1 MAVFQLQNRVEI
13 LRQMVARVVARS
25 TLNKLRRNSVVFHI
39 LAAAS
44 ASDAGIYFQLA
55 QLRQLFSLDKATGS
69 DLDERAREIQ
79 PSTIRRRTEI
89 YASANLIYTRTG
101 TVGTLAIPV
110 GSIASGSDN
119 SGTVGFRT
127 TAAGSITPGNT
138 VSAPIPAIA
147 TVAGSRGNLA
157 SGTIRQMSTR
167 IPGAVS
173 VDNPSAAV
181 GGRDREP
188 DDQFVARVKGFIQ
201 TLSRGTVA
209 AIEGFARQVRL
220 ADGKSVLFVKVF
232 EPVIPSGI
240 IELYID
246 DGTGSIE
253 TYDSSFVG
261 GIPQEDLILAAAAGG
276 EDFVLTVRR
285 PIRDDVALI
294 VRVNDAVI
302 VRGVDWEID
311 PTRGQIELLPGGA
324 FPAGLANG
332 DKIAANYRF
341 YTGLIQETQRVISG
355 DPLSPI
361 SYPGVEAGGITTLVK
376 PAGPVWQTVRANATV
391 LPDFDTATV
400 FAAVLAAIQA
410 YINNLDVGAD
420 VIVSE
425 IIERAMGVDG
435 MFNFKLITLS
445 GTTPPVDQVT
455 LASQVAR
462 VQSADIV
469 IF

>member
-1 MAVFQLQNRVEI
+1 
-13 LRQMVARVVARS
+13 MVARVVARS

-44 ASDAGIYFQLA
+44 ASDANIYFMIA
-55 QLRQLFSLDKATGS
+55 QLHQLFSLDKATGS
-69 DLDERAREIQ
+69 DLDERAREVQ
-79 PSTIRRRTEI
+79 PSTVRRRTEI
-89 YASANLIYTRTG
+89 YASANLVYTRTG
-101 TVGTLAIPV
+101 IVGTTTIPV
-110 GSIASGSDN
+110 GSVASGSDGAG
-119 SGTVGFRT
+119 SVGFIT
-127 TAAGSITPGNT
+127 TATGSITPGNT
-138 VSAPIPAIA
+138 VSAAIPAQA
-147 TVAGSRGNLA
+147 TTAGARGNLA
-157 SGTIRQMSTR
+157 AGTIRQMTTR

-173 VDNPSAAV
+173 VDNPSAST

-188 DDQFVARVKGFIQ
+188 DDQFRARVKAFIQ

-220 ADGKSVLFVKVF
+220 ADGRSVLFVRIF

-253 TYDSSFVG
+253 TYDSTFVG
-261 GIPQEDLILAAAAGG
+261 GIPQEDVIFAAAAGG
-276 EDFVLTVRR
+276 EDFMLTLRR
-285 PIRDDVALI
+285 PIRDDVSLE
-294 VRVNDAVI
+294 VRVNDVVI
-302 VRGVDWEID
+302 TRGVDWEID
-311 PTRGQIELLPGGA
+311 PTRGQIELLAGGA
-324 FPAGLANG
+324 FPAGLAFN

-355 DPLSPI
+355 DPLNPLN
-361 SYPGVEAGGITTLVK
+361 YPGVEAGGITTLVK
-376 PAGPVWQTVRANATV
+376 PAGPVWQTINANATT
-391 LPDFDTATV
+391 LPDFDTAVV
-400 FAAVLAAIQA
+400 FAAVKVAIQE
-410 YINNLDVGAD
+410 YINNLDVSAD

-435 MFNFKLITLS
+435 MFNFKLINLS
-445 GTTPPVDQVT
+445 GSAPPVDQIV
-455 LASQVAR
+455 LESQVAR